1 MQQQPDL
8 DAIIK
13 RYGGTVAPPPTPAAQ
28 GVDLDAIIRKY
39 GGTTTPSKAR
49 KSAAFKGLVEHYAT
63 QAGLDP
69 ELVYRVIDAE
79 SNGNPK
85 AVSPKKAKGLMQLM
99 DATAAEY
106 AVSDPFD
113 PEQNIRAGTSYL
125 KKLLDQYGG
134 DEAKAL
140 AAYNAGPTAVN
151 KHNGVP
157 PYPET
162 QAYVAKITA
171 GRGGQQAPPAPTPA
185 GSDLDIVS
193 YTPDEAPAEAAPSG
207 PIQPR
212 AQGVTDQTP
221 RIGPQ
226 TTLGKIKEGVGDFV
240 QNFPPLRMIQGA
252 ANAVKTA
259 GDEVVSGLPQM
270 ARGIAQLTPA
280 GSAIPGMNTV
290 IRPSQTPEEY
300 AKGLN
305 DLAEGSMKV
314 GAPLIIPALASNP
327 AFTAAMIA
335 AATVASDQAVAF
347 AKRAGWGE
355 EYQRLAGN
363 AAALT
368 TLGLGGKRLTGAA
381 LRGVES
387 MARDVGVKIGQRIKQ
402 APPEAARG
410 LEPPTMEA
418 EVFAGGRGPQRP
430 PEAPTGEPAG
440 QAEIAGYPAPV
451 PPEAR
456 PIPVTAE
463 EGNWPPRQEP
473 VAPPPV
479 VAEPPV
485 APAAPEPV
493 APAPVAETPVQP
505 PAAPEIPGA
514 QALRIKK
521 RLAQTKAEREAVSL
535 DALLTALPPSEEPGV
550 GGPLED
556 LLGNVGVELSEDG
569 RTLLWD
575 AGTYRNDYNRSYNSQ
590 KLKPITVAKL
600 QQLLEADRQAGNTDP
615 NLATALAALESAK
628 AAPKAP
634 PPGASVNAP
643 PAPVAPS
650 APPPPAPVTPEPP
663 TPDAPA
669 APPALPNGWF
679 VSDGE
684 RPYQG
689 ESGTWKIN
697 VVQGRGGREGVYDY
711 ETGQVEANR
720 SIFSGFSS
728 PAPVSTAER
737 LRLAGHEV
745 VPLIPEGQIR
755 SSVPDPTLDERLAM
769 RRKLADEMAREG
781 KLSPDL
787 QRGPTRNI
795 ATLPAPASPSPAQAE
810 NALRPPSEI
819 APEPVAPVEPA
830 KPVATKTGDYVQVDA
845 RQIKVAPKVYQF
857 KESDAEGVTGA
868 LRNVAEWDELQGRA
882 TPVVLHQ
889 TTDGTLYVADGHQRV
904 NLAQRLLAQGKP
916 VPPLNAVVYRE
927 ADGYTAADMRR
938 VAALVNVRQD
948 SATAVDIAKL
958 LREGPLSEQEQ
969 ATIPK
974 NNVRGERFAQAQE
987 LTKLSDPAFQ
997 AVVNGELPAA
1007 QAQFVGRHVT
1017 DPAQQVAA
1025 IRALAKADLPNAY
1038 QAERFVKELVRDTF
1052 ATETQLDMFGEHHV
1066 AFSLA
1071 KEKAQVLDA
1080 VKRALSSQKSAF
1092 GNALRNQAK
1101 LEGAGNV
1108 LNADVNAQLATE
1120 AGRFQALLDVFANKS
1135 GYTQAALRD
1144 AARRVHD
1151 RELSPA
1157 DAVDAVIA
1165 ALERDFRGDPPPS
1178 GGPSAPAESGGGRP
1192 SDGRG
1197 VGSESGGD
1205 RGPDEVLPVSRA
1217 ELEAAGQSSMFGEE
1231 PPALPVASSTLSIG
1245 DRVRVME
1252 ATLHGKKPHVGQITR
1267 VLQNGT
1273 LEIKMQ
1279 QGGYAIAK
1287 PEEVEAVDAGQPA
1300 LPGAESVREQD
1311 IPTPTFEAPYSLSAE
1326 ADTTP
1331 KTHDADLFAAPEAV
1345 VDVLDTGESQ
1355 PRLPGAESVRDTE
1368 REMPS
1373 LGTVQQ
1379 RLDSGEPLW
1388 KFSRRQLDEIGGV
1401 EASPQ
1406 YDAWRKN
1413 YTKLWG
1419 LYQREI
1425 PSDVWDLKAGQDA
1438 RAAIEQIKTL
1448 PMEVDSAIGGGLAL
1462 PTVAT
1467 AESRLQVA
1475 RDAFSQW
1482 EAKASFKY
1490 PSAARDIANWGI
1502 AIQRIGKMLQEGI
1515 AADDMH
1521 ANTHLVAVR
1530 DAIRNG
1536 KSVRPDVLDAY
1547 PGLAPKPASPSKAES
1562 ARDAFTDRKKGRR
1575 K

>member
-1 MQQQPDL
+1 MQQQPDLDAIIQKYGGTVAPPPTPVAQGVDL

-13 RYGGTVAPPPTPAAQ
+13 RYGGT
-28 GVDLDAIIRKY
+28 
-39 GGTTTPSKAR
+39 TTPTKAR

-290 IRPSQTPEEY
+290 IRPSQTPEQY

-418 EVFAGGRGPQRP
+418 EVVAGGRGPQRP

-473 VAPPPV
+473 VAPEAAVAPAQPEPPPP
-479 VAEPPV
+479 PPV
-485 APAAPEPV
+485 APVQPEPPAPEVPV
-493 APAPVAETPVQP
+493 AP
-505 PAAPEIPGA
+505 
-514 QALRIKK
+514 
-521 RLAQTKAEREAVSL
+521 
-535 DALLTALPPSEEPGV
+535 
-550 GGPLED
+550 
-556 LLGNVGVELSEDG
+556 
-569 RTLLWD
+569 
-575 AGTYRNDYNRSYNSQ
+575 
-590 KLKPITVAKL
+590 PI
-600 QQLLEADRQAGNTDP
+600 
-615 NLATALAALESAK
+615 
-628 AAPKAP
+628 
-634 PPGASVNAP
+634 
-643 PAPVAPS
+643 
-650 APPPPAPVTPEPP
+650 
-663 TPDAPA
+663 
-669 APPALPNGWF
+669 
-679 VSDGE
+679 
-684 RPYQG
+684 
-689 ESGTWKIN
+689 
-697 VVQGRGGREGVYDY
+697 
-711 ETGQVEANR
+711 
-720 SIFSGFSS
+720 
-728 PAPVSTAER
+728 
-737 LRLAGHEV
+737 
-745 VPLIPEGQIR
+745 
-755 SSVPDPTLDERLAM
+755 
-769 RRKLADEMAREG
+769 
-781 KLSPDL
+781 
-787 QRGPTRNI
+787 
-795 ATLPAPASPSPAQAE
+795 SPSPAQAE
-810 NALRPPSEI
+810 NVIRPPSEI

-830 KPVATKTGDYVQVDA
+830 KPVATKTGDYIQVDA

-916 VPPLNAVVYRE
+916 VPPLNTVVYRE

-997 AVVNGELPAA
+997 AVVNGEIPAA

-1017 DPAQQVAA
+1017 NPAQQVAA

-1108 LNADVNAQLATE
+1108 LDADANARLASE
-1120 AGRFQALLDVFANKS
+1120 AGRFQALLDVFADKS

-1178 GGPSAPAESGGGRP
+1178 AVPSPAPESGGGRP

-1231 PPALPVASSTLSIG
+1231 PAAPPVASPKLAESKAAFDAAKGPDSAPLEPGRVVTNEFGEG
-1245 DRVRVME
+1245 DRMLPGRMEELAGKLNEQPVIATPDELGKMIAAQKAKIAEARRRATNINYRVSGPARE
-1252 ATLHGKKPHVGQITR
+1252 
-1267 VLQNGT
+1267 
-1273 LEIKMQ
+1273 
-1279 QGGYAIAK
+1279 
-1287 PEEVEAVDAGQPA
+1287 A
-1300 LPGAESVREQD
+1300 LPGLEAGLVELEKLAGIKKPEDAKLGDLLADAPNGLDAYAMRHLDKWLEDTVREDERDRLKNRIVDLLADHPEMIDRGWPALRD
-1311 IPTPTFEAPYSLSAE
+1311 IVESIYDPAPNPPARPKVIE
-1326 ADTTP
+1326 KTT
-1331 KTHDADLFAAPEAV
+1331 
-1345 VDVLDTGESQ
+1345 
-1355 PRLPGAESVRDTE
+1355 
-1368 REMPS
+1368 
-1373 LGTVQQ
+1373 
-1379 RLDSGEPLW
+1379 
-1388 KFSRRQLDEIGGV
+1388 LDELPNPNGRDGPFRLVRQEKDNGDVFYSVLHTAQDGV
-1401 EASPQ
+1401 QFGQSFATEA
-1406 YDAWRKN
+1406 
-1413 YTKLWG
+1413 
-1419 LYQREI
+1419 
-1425 PSDVWDLKAGQDA
+1425 DA
-1438 RAAIEQIKTL
+1438 RAWRDKVIAHQAERVKQFKESDDRARAEGKATQAQRESSFRYIERQRNKGWARGNFAQAYWDFLQGERDTPDPAGIG
-1448 PMEVDSAIGGGLAL
+1448 PMVRFDII
-1462 PTVAT
+1462 
-1467 AESRLQVA
+1467 AELTR
-1475 RDAFSQW
+1475 
-1482 EAKASFKY
+1482 
-1490 PSAARDIANWGI
+1490 IAG
-1502 AIQRIGKMLQEGI
+1502 
-1515 AADDMH
+1515 
-1521 ANTHLVAVR
+1521 
-1530 DAIRNG
+1530 
-1536 KSVRPDVLDAY
+1536 
-1547 PGLAPKPASPSKAES
+1547 KPAPSKAEA
-1562 ARDAFTDRKKGRR
+1562 ARDDFASKQRGRKKGRR